1 MIGCGWGGTSEGTPT
16 LSFANDSVWPV
27 AVKRFSTSAVAVI
40 VATAIAAIVAA
51 RTLDGGS
58 VVKRIANTSKVRMAG
73 PTTAIVS
80 RTTATASFKP
90 A

>member
-1 MIGCGWGGTSEGTPT
+1 MNGCFG
-16 LSFANDSVWPV
+16 NDSVEPR
-27 AVKRFSTSAVAVI
+27 AAGPLSTSVAAVIEAIAIAVI
-40 VATAIAAIVAA
+40 VAD
-51 RTLDGGS
+51 RTLDGNS
-58 VVKRIANTSKVRMAG
+58 VVKPIANTSKVRRAG